1 MVFYS
6 PGWLT
11 KQQISGSGN
20 LVCTTEQMGTV
31 VGRAAYFNWYF
42 VSLLTGYL
50 IETSISSNI
59 NIKIRPFLLE

>member
-31 VGRAAYFNWYF
+31 VGRAAYFSWY
-42 VSLLTGYL
+42 SLLTGYL
-50 IETSISSNI
+50 IETSNI